1 MKKAKRRVPAKPRVV
16 AQFMLGKK
24 VIHQIVRDK
33 SSESGY
39 AVEIGPGHCM
49 AIAQRTIEEIVAYG
63 TRQGFTVCTEVA

>member
-1 MKKAKRRVPAKPRVV
+1 MKKAKRRVAAKPKVV

-24 VIHQIVRDK
+24 VVHKIIRDR

-39 AVEIGPGHCM
+39 AVELGPGHCM
-49 AIAQRTIEEIVAYG
+49 AIAHRTIEEIVAYG